1 TGDRGPRLAAAINM
15 RRAKARTVD
24 RPESHDCRDFGH
36 EPLYAHSMS
45 LRIYPIS
52 AARWAQLAGTRL
64 PIDLT
69 ERNRNDVD
77 RARQV
82 REEHDRIREHVA
94 KLLAERATKAASR
107 SS

>member
-1 TGDRGPRLAAAINM
+1 
-15 RRAKARTVD
+15 
-24 RPESHDCRDFGH
+24 
-36 EPLYAHSMS
+36 MS
-45 LRIYPIS
+45 LRIYPMS

-69 ERNRNDVD
+69 ERNRHDAD

-82 REEHDRIREHVA
+82 REEHDRIRAHVA
-94 KLLAERATKAASR
+94 KLLAERAAKAESR

>member
-1 TGDRGPRLAAAINM
+1 MA
-15 RRAKARTVD
+15 
-24 RPESHDCRDFGH
+24 
-36 EPLYAHSMS
+36 
-45 LRIYPIS
+45 LRIYPMS
-52 AARWAQLAGTRL
+52 PARWAQLAGTRL

-69 ERNRNDVD
+69 ERNRHDVD

-82 REEHDRIREHVA
+82 REEHDRIRAHVA

>member
-1 TGDRGPRLAAAINM
+1 MA
-15 RRAKARTVD
+15 
-24 RPESHDCRDFGH
+24 
-36 EPLYAHSMS
+36 
-45 LRIYPIS
+45 LRIYPMS

-69 ERNRNDVD
+69 ERNRHDVD
-77 RARQV
+77 RAREV
-82 REEHDRIREHVA
+82 REEHDRIRERVA

>member
-1 TGDRGPRLAAAINM
+1 
-15 RRAKARTVD
+15 
-24 RPESHDCRDFGH
+24 
-36 EPLYAHSMS
+36 MS

-69 ERNRNDVD
+69 ERNRPDGN
-77 RARQV
+77 RAREI
-82 REEHDRIREHVA
+82 REEHDRIRERVA